1 MERSVMPNTDQF
13 ETFARRH
20 SDSLIEVVAT
30 RIDALHGDMQDLK
43 TSQREMTSAF
53 QKLLVIEE
61 RQTAA
66 SASLERAFVALDKT
80 SSDVYA
86 VEKRVDSLER
96 DAPMQKQT
104 SNWVVSAVWGAAIL
118 AVTIIAKKIG
128 II

>member
-1 MERSVMPNTDQF
+1 MPNTDQF

-30 RIDALHGDMQDLK
+30 RLDALHGDMQDLK

-80 SSDVYA
+80 SNDVYA

-118 AVTIIAKKIG
+118 AVTIIAQKIG

>member
-1 MERSVMPNTDQF
+1 MPNTDQF

-30 RIDALHGDMQDLK
+30 RLDALHGDMQDLK

-80 SSDVYA
+80 SNDVYA

-96 DAPMQKQT
+96 EAPMQKQT

>member
-1 MERSVMPNTDQF
+1 MPNTDQF

-30 RIDALHGDMQDLK
+30 RLDALHGDMQDLK

-86 VEKRVDSLER
+86 VEKRVDSIER

>member
-1 MERSVMPNTDQF
+1 MPNTDQF

-30 RIDALHGDMQDLK
+30 RLDALHGDMQDLK

-80 SSDVYA
+80 SNDVYA
-86 VEKRVDSLER
+86 VEKRVDSIER

-118 AVTIIAKKIG
+118 AVTIIAQKIG

>member
-1 MERSVMPNTDQF
+1 MPNTDQF

-30 RIDALHGDMQDLK
+30 RLDALHGDMQDLK

-86 VEKRVDSLER
+86 VEKRVDSIER

-118 AVTIIAKKIG
+118 AVTIIAQKIG

>member
-1 MERSVMPNTDQF
+1 MPNTDQF

-30 RIDALHGDMQDLK
+30 RLDALHGDMQDLK

-118 AVTIIAKKIG
+118 AVTIIAQKIG

>member
-1 MERSVMPNTDQF
+1 MPNTDQF
-13 ETFARRH
+13 QTFARRH

-30 RIDALHGDMQDLK
+30 RLDALHGDMQDLK
-43 TSQREMTSAF
+43 TSQREMTSEF

-80 SSDVYA
+80 SNDVYA

>member
-1 MERSVMPNTDQF
+1 MPNTDQF
-13 ETFARRH
+13 QTFARRH

-30 RIDALHGDMQDLK
+30 RLDALHGDMQDLK

-61 RQTAA
+61 RQTEA

-80 SSDVYA
+80 SNDVYA

-118 AVTIIAKKIG
+118 AVTIIAQKIG

>member
-1 MERSVMPNTDQF
+1 MPNTDQF
-13 ETFARRH
+13 QTFARRH

-30 RIDALHGDMQDLK
+30 RLDALHGDMQDLK

-61 RQTAA
+61 RQTEA

-80 SSDVYA
+80 SNDVYA

>member
-30 RIDALHGDMQDLK
+30 RLDALHGDMQDLK

-80 SSDVYA
+80 SNDVYA

>member
-1 MERSVMPNTDQF
+1 MPNTDQF

-30 RIDALHGDMQDLK
+30 RLDALHGDMQDLK

-80 SSDVYA
+80 SNDVYA

-96 DAPMQKQT
+96 DAPIQKQT

-118 AVTIIAKKIG
+118 AVTIIAQKIG

>member
-1 MERSVMPNTDQF
+1 MPNTDQF

-30 RIDALHGDMQDLK
+30 RLDALHGDMQDLK

-66 SASLERAFVALDKT
+66 SASLERAFVALAKT
-80 SSDVYA
+80 SNDVDA

>member
-1 MERSVMPNTDQF
+1 MPNTDQF

-53 QKLLVIEE
+53 QKLLVIED

-80 SSDVYA
+80 SNDVYA

-118 AVTIIAKKIG
+118 AVTIIAQKIG

>member
-1 MERSVMPNTDQF
+1 MPNTDQF
-13 ETFARRH
+13 QTFARRH

-30 RIDALHGDMQDLK
+30 RLDALHGDMQDLK
-43 TSQREMTSAF
+43 TSQHEMTSAF

-80 SSDVYA
+80 SNDVYA

>member
-1 MERSVMPNTDQF
+1 MPNTDQF

-30 RIDALHGDMQDLK
+30 RLDALHGDMQDLK

-96 DAPMQKQT
+96 DAPIQKQT

>member
-1 MERSVMPNTDQF
+1 MPNTDQF

-30 RIDALHGDMQDLK
+30 RLDALHGDMQDLK
-43 TSQREMTSAF
+43 TSQHEMTSEF

-66 SASLERAFVALDKT
+66 SAFFERAFVALDKT
-80 SSDVYA
+80 SNDVYA

>member
-13 ETFARRH
+13 QTFARRH

-30 RIDALHGDMQDLK
+30 RLDALYGDMQDLK

-61 RQTAA
+61 RQTEA
-66 SASLERAFVALDKT
+66 SASLERAFVALAKT
-80 SSDVYA
+80 SNDVDA

-118 AVTIIAKKIG
+118 AVTIIAKKLG

>member
-1 MERSVMPNTDQF
+1 MPNTDQF

-30 RIDALHGDMQDLK
+30 RLDALHGDMQDLK
-43 TSQREMTSAF
+43 TSQREMTSEF

-80 SSDVYA
+80 SNDVYA

-118 AVTIIAKKIG
+118 AVTIIAQKIG

>member
-1 MERSVMPNTDQF
+1 MPNTDQF

-30 RIDALHGDMQDLK
+30 RLDALHGDMQDLK

-61 RQTAA
+61 RQAAA

-80 SSDVYA
+80 SNDVYA

>member
-1 MERSVMPNTDQF
+1 MPNTDQF

-30 RIDALHGDMQDLK
+30 RLDALHGDMQDLK

-80 SSDVYA
+80 SNDVDA
-86 VEKRVDSLER
+86 VEKRVDSIER

>member
-1 MERSVMPNTDQF
+1 MPNTDQF
-13 ETFARRH
+13 QTFARRH

-30 RIDALHGDMQDLK
+30 RLDALHGDMQDLK

-118 AVTIIAKKIG
+118 AVTIIAKKLG

>member
-1 MERSVMPNTDQF
+1 MPNTDQF
-13 ETFARRH
+13 ETIARRH

-30 RIDALHGDMQDLK
+30 RLDALHGDMQDLK

-53 QKLLVIEE
+53 QNLLVIEE

-80 SSDVYA
+80 SNDVYA

>member
-1 MERSVMPNTDQF
+1 MPNTDQF

-30 RIDALHGDMQDLK
+30 RLDALHGDMQDLK

-80 SSDVYA
+80 SNDVYA

>member
-1 MERSVMPNTDQF
+1 MPNTDQF
-13 ETFARRH
+13 ETFAQRH

-30 RIDALHGDMQDLK
+30 RLDALHGDMQDLK

-61 RQTAA
+61 RLEERQTAA

-80 SSDVYA
+80 SNDVYA

>member
-1 MERSVMPNTDQF
+1 MPNTDQF
-13 ETFARRH
+13 QTFARRH

-30 RIDALHGDMQDLK
+30 RLDALHGDMQDLK

-66 SASLERAFVALDKT
+66 SASLERAFVGLDKI
-80 SSDVYA
+80 SNDVDA
-86 VEKRVDSLER
+86 VEKRVDSIER

-118 AVTIIAKKIG
+118 AVTIIAQKIG

>member
-1 MERSVMPNTDQF
+1 MPNTDQF
-13 ETFARRH
+13 QTFARRH

-30 RIDALHGDMQDLK
+30 RLDALHGDMQDLK

-66 SASLERAFVALDKT
+66 SASLERAFVALDKI
-80 SSDVYA
+80 SNDVDA
-86 VEKRVDSLER
+86 VEKRVDSIER

>member
-1 MERSVMPNTDQF
+1 MPNTDQF

-30 RIDALHGDMQDLK
+30 RLDALHGDMQDLK

-66 SASLERAFVALDKT
+66 SASLERAFVALDKI
-80 SSDVYA
+80 SNDVDA
-86 VEKRVDSLER
+86 VEKRVDSIER

-118 AVTIIAKKIG
+118 AVTIIAQKIG

>member
-1 MERSVMPNTDQF
+1 MPNTDQF
-13 ETFARRH
+13 ETFAQRH

-30 RIDALHGDMQDLK
+30 RLDALHGDMQDLK

>member
-1 MERSVMPNTDQF
+1 MPNTDQF

-30 RIDALHGDMQDLK
+30 RLDALHGDMQDLK

-86 VEKRVDSLER
+86 VEKRVDSIER

-104 SNWVVSAVWGAAIL
+104 SDWVVSAVWGAAIL
-118 AVTIIAKKIG
+118 AVTIIAQKIG

>member
-1 MERSVMPNTDQF
+1 MPNTDQF
-13 ETFARRH
+13 QTFARRH

-30 RIDALHGDMQDLK
+30 RLDALHGDMQDLK
-43 TSQREMTSAF
+43 TSQHEMASAF

>member
-1 MERSVMPNTDQF
+1 MPNTDQF

-30 RIDALHGDMQDLK
+30 RLDALYGDMQDLK

-61 RQTAA
+61 RQTEA
-66 SASLERAFVALDKT
+66 SASLERAFVALAKT
-80 SSDVYA
+80 SNDVDA

-118 AVTIIAKKIG
+118 AVTIIAKKLG

>member
-1 MERSVMPNTDQF
+1 MPNTDQF
-13 ETFARRH
+13 QTFARRH

-30 RIDALHGDMQDLK
+30 RLDALHGDMQDLK

-118 AVTIIAKKIG
+118 AVTIIAQKIG

>member
-1 MERSVMPNTDQF
+1 MPNTDQF
-13 ETFARRH
+13 QTFARRH

-30 RIDALHGDMQDLK
+30 RLDALHGDMQDLK

-61 RQTAA
+61 RQTEA
-66 SASLERAFVALDKT
+66 SASLERAFVALAKT
-80 SSDVYA
+80 ADDVDA

-118 AVTIIAKKIG
+118 AVTIIAKKLG

>member
-1 MERSVMPNTDQF
+1 MPNTDQF
-13 ETFARRH
+13 QTFARRH

-30 RIDALHGDMQDLK
+30 RLDALHGDMQDLK

>member
-1 MERSVMPNTDQF
+1 MPNTDQF

-30 RIDALHGDMQDLK
+30 RLDALHEDMQDLK

-80 SSDVYA
+80 SNDVYA

>member
-1 MERSVMPNTDQF
+1 MPNTDQF
-13 ETFARRH
+13 QTFARRH

-30 RIDALHGDMQDLK
+30 RLDALHGDMQDLK

-86 VEKRVDSLER
+86 VEKRVDSIER

-118 AVTIIAKKIG
+118 AVTIIAQKIG

>member
-1 MERSVMPNTDQF
+1 MPNTDQF
-13 ETFARRH
+13 ETFARCH

-30 RIDALHGDMQDLK
+30 RLDALHEDMQDLK

-61 RQTAA
+61 RLEERQTAA

-80 SSDVYA
+80 SNDVYA

>member
-1 MERSVMPNTDQF
+1 MPNTDQF
-13 ETFARRH
+13 QTFARRH

-30 RIDALHGDMQDLK
+30 RLDALYGDMQDLK

-61 RQTAA
+61 RQTEA
-66 SASLERAFVALDKT
+66 SASLERAFVALAKT
-80 SSDVYA
+80 SNDVDA

-118 AVTIIAKKIG
+118 AVTIIAKKFG